1 MKLGVIADD
10 FTGASDIAL
19 TLAEG
24 GMKTM
29 QLVGTPEA
37 SVDCDA
43 GVVSLKSRT
52 APLEM
57 AISQSLAACHWLL
70 SQGCEQIVFKVC
82 STFDST
88 DEGNIGQVAE
98 ALAERLG
105 ETRVIVCPAFPENG
119 RSIYQGHLFV
129 GDRLLNESGMEN
141 HPLTPM
147 TDPDL
152 RRVLARQTSWKVGHI
167 AADKVFAGAR
177 AIMAELAGDQA
188 MLVTDA
194 VRDQDLYAIGKAAA
208 GQKLLVG
215 GSGIALGLPRNFG
228 HSPASPRWSG
238 VSGGGVVLSGSCSI
252 ATRNQISKFRN
263 HAPALELRAEE
274 IMEGSQ
280 NVMMVADWVMTQD
293 CEAPLVYS
301 SAEPE
306 IVRKAQKQFG
316 KDKIANKIET
326 LFGELAGELEKRGIT
341 RIVSA
346 GGETS
351 GAIVDGLNIR
361 HMTVGTRITAGVPAM
376 AVDGRD
382 LAIALKSGNFGDEDF
397 FETALNVLAGNS

>member
-29 QLVGTPEA
+29 QLVGTPEDDI
-37 SVDCDA
+37 DCDA

-52 APLEM
+52 APLEI
-57 AISQSLAACHWLL
+57 AISQSLAACDWLVA
-70 SQGCEQIVFKVC
+70 QGCEQIVFKVC

-88 DEGNIGQVAE
+88 DEGNIGQVAQ

-119 RSIYQGHLFV
+119 RSVYQGHLFV

-152 RRVLARQTSWKVGHI
+152 RRVLARQTSWKLGHI

-177 AIMAELAGDQA
+177 AVTAELAGEQA

-194 VRDQDLYAIGKAAA
+194 VRDQDLYTIGKAAA

-228 HSPASPRWSG
+228 HSPASPQWSG
-238 VSGGGVVLSGSCSI
+238 VSGKGVVLSGSCSI
-252 ATRNQISKFRN
+252 ATRGQIAKFIN

-280 NVMMVADWVMTQD
+280 NVKIVADWVMAQD
-293 CEAPLVYS
+293 CDAPLVYS

-306 IVRKAQKQFG
+306 IVRQAQKRFG
-316 KDKIANKIET
+316 KDKIADKIET
-326 LFGELAGELEKRGIT
+326 LFGALAGELEKRGIT

-361 HMTVGTRITAGVPAM
+361 HMTVGTRIAAGVPAM
-376 AVDGRD
+376 GIDGNN